1 MTRITVRVEGH
12 YEVHEAPFSRSY
24 EWHPPSVTLVCD
36 CGQELTLSGPR
47 TILTCRCGADH
58 SAVIRDIQE
67 REGRL
72 RDEVTHPW
80 RYDAQEQAQQH
91 MKDDAAYPKDST
103 WRYNDITSG
112 STNDV

>member
-12 YEVHEAPFSRSY
+12 YEIHEAPFSRSY
-24 EWHPPSVTLVCD
+24 EWHPASVTLVCD
-36 CGQELTLSGPR
+36 CGQELILSG
-47 TILTCRCGADH
+47 TSATLTCRCGTDH

-67 REGRL
+67 REDRL

-91 MKDDAAYPKDST
+91 LKDEADYPKDST

-112 STNDV
+112 NTHGE

>member
-12 YEVHEAPFSRSY
+12 YEIHEAPFSRSY
-24 EWHPPSVTLVCD
+24 EWHPVSVTLVCD
-36 CGQELTLSGPR
+36 CGQELILSG
-47 TILTCRCGADH
+47 TSATLTCRCGTDH

-67 REGRL
+67 REDRL

-80 RYDAQEQAQQH
+80 RYDAQKQAQQH
-91 MKDDAAYPKDST
+91 LKDEADYPKDST

-112 STNDV
+112 NTNGE

>member
-1 MTRITVRVEGH
+1 LYNTKTM
-12 YEVHEAPFSRSY
+12 
-24 EWHPPSVTLVCD
+24 
-36 CGQELTLSGPR
+36 
-47 TILTCRCGADH
+47 LTCGCGADH

-72 RDEVTHPW
+72 QDEVTHPW
-80 RYDAQEQAQQH
+80 CYDAQEQAKQH

-112 STNDV
+112 STNGE